1 MKCFRHS
8 EADAVGTCKHC
19 FKGICNACARDTGI
33 GIVCSPQ
40 CEEEVRAIKSLVDRN
55 RQAFP
60 LVAKTHS
67 RNAVLLCLF
76 GVAFIVFAFIAR
88 DESFLFP
95 FLLALGAI
103 MVLGALFSV
112 LMGRR
117 YAKSLQN

>member
-1 MKCFRHS
+1 MKCFLHS
-8 EADAVGTCKHC
+8 ESDAVGTCKHC
-19 FKGICNACARDTGI
+19 FKGVCSACAKDTGI

-55 RQAFP
+55 KQAFP

-76 GVAFIVFAFIAR
+76 GVAFIVFGFIAR
-88 DESFLFP
+88 SESFLFP
-95 FLLALGAI
+95 FLLAFGAI

-112 LMGRR
+112 LIGRR
-117 YAKSLQN
+117 YAKSPQN